1 MKISCEKLCLNI
13 AACRLSDRQAGGRKA
28 SLWPDAAICPLLRIR
43 QQDATMGRLTSD
55 HDEEGVEDD
64 VVINLLN
71 MMNGS
76 PPICVHSIIWRILFF
91 QRIFYVEGGNLIFSP
106 ISSIYQNKKNIVN
119 LSADE
124 GPGQ

>member
-1 MKISCEKLCLNI
+1 MARCSHLP
-13 AACRLSDRQAGGRKA
+13 AASHPPTRCDQGEA
-28 SLWPDAAICPLLRIR
+28 D
-43 QQDATMGRLTSD
+43 Q

-64 VVINLLN
+64 AAINLLD

-76 PPICVHSIIWRILFF
+76 PPICVHSVIWRILFF

-106 ISSIYQNKKNIVN
+106 ISSIYQNKKNIAN

>member
-1 MKISCEKLCLNI
+1 MMLPSTTK
-13 AACRLSDRQAGGRKA
+13 
-28 SLWPDAAICPLLRIR
+28 
-43 QQDATMGRLTSD
+43 GRLTSD
-55 HDEEGVEDD
+55 HDEDGVEDD
-64 VVINLLN
+64 AAINLLN

-76 PPICVHSIIWRILFF
+76 PICVHSIIWRILFF

-106 ISSIYQNKKNIVN
+106 ISSIYQNKKNIAN

>member
-64 VVINLLN
+64 AAINLLN

-76 PPICVHSIIWRILFF
+76 PICVHSIIWRILFF

>member
-55 HDEEGVEDD
+55 KDGVEDD
-64 VVINLLN
+64 PAINNLLN

-76 PPICVHSIIWRILFF
+76 PPICVHSVIWRILFF
-91 QRIFYVEGGNLIFSP
+91 QRIFYIEGGNLIVSP
-106 ISSIYQNKKNIVN
+106 ISPIYQNKKNIAN